1 MEGQQPN
8 QQLTP
13 PATQLKII
21 NDPPLFSGSTKDL
34 DGFLTRV
41 ELAIEVNP
49 HRFPDDRRKVMFVIS
64 YLTGKALNWASCL
77 RRNNNP
83 VLGNYGN
90 FIAELRRNFGDP
102 DVEAV
107 VANGKLCNIRQFK
120 YGHVVEYISEF
131 QKISQYSDF
140 NEPAKIYMFIK
151 GLHYKM
157 REKLA
162 IVNPNPN
169 NLENLFREAVT
180 IENLTK
186 RNDLREYYLT
196 HQDRRN
202 YNQNDPMDVDLYRI
216 KKGQTATRY
225 FPSHSKNYIEQNNTY
240 REEQKR
246 KGLCFVCGKA
256 GHMQFNCPNKKRPKN
271 IKLINKT
278 SDTELA
284 STSSFAPTSSVRRI
298 KKICENENVYKI
310 LDIVEK
316 ENMFFKGKTNILD
329 FFIKTNDSEEI
340 KVKVLIDSGS
350 DINCIHPEFARI
362 NNIKLVYADNSFKVA
377 GLGYGLSTVK
387 KMTEKC
393 ILRFKNHMEVIQLF
407 ALRIPDVDIILG
419 LPWIEKHCPVNYHD
433 PKKIAFSSGFCAR
446 HCNVG
451 KRNRKIR
458 RKSKSKSIKGKEP
471 IIEPIEKSTST
482 IEEVNHKRKCT
493 LGFES
498 DSDSADEVTIRGRC
512 TRIKTCCETPEK
524 IFGTNN
530 LIISYDSDINDSFM
544 FDSDDEFFVYS
555 DSNNIDLDKLSKIC
569 KINNSCNNSST
580 NVNEICN
587 NNKNNF
593 NKDESYENY
602 ISKKC
607 SLKNLCY
614 ICKCLNIS
622 NFENALNQ
630 KVIGVPPLYKEYIEV
645 FNERNCDIL
654 PPHRE
659 YDCEIRLKDN
669 SNLFYGPIYPLTE
682 AERDELKKYIKE
694 NLEKGFIR
702 KSRSPAGA
710 PVLFVKKKDGSLRLC
725 VDYRKLNEMTIRNSY
740 PLPLISELIDRVKG
754 AKYFTKL
761 DLKSAYNLVR
771 IKEGDEYKTAFRTRY
786 GHFEYLV
793 MPFGLK
799 NAPATFQHF
808 INDVLSDY
816 LDKFVISYID
826 DILIYSN
833 TLDEHH
839 EHVKKVLKKLL
850 ENNLYVKLEKCEFD
864 VTETAFLG
872 YILSKDG
879 LKVDPDKIK
888 AILDWP
894 VPTTVKEVQSF
905 VGLCNYY
912 RIFIKDFA
920 KIARPLHKLTRKN
933 VPFNWG
939 SDQQSAFD
947 KLKELFTSAP
957 ILRNPDSNKPFIVE
971 TDASNFAVGA
981 ILSQEFDGQLHP
993 IAYISTSLTN
1003 SQLNYPIFDK
1013 ELLAIKVALEQWRHY
1028 LEGARHPFTIY
1039 TDHKNLTF
1047 PRKPEMLSQRQIR
1060 WYEFLSR
1067 FDFNLVYRAG
1077 KKSGKPDILSR
1088 RSDHLF
1094 NYSRKVSCSVINC
1107 RSSDDTLINSILHS
1121 LDNDEFYSKVKSF
1134 FTGKNVVNP
1143 SIKNIDKFSI
1153 DDEGFLLFNNLIYVP
1168 LNLRTRILESH
1179 HDSITAGHFG
1189 VRKTLDLI
1197 NRNFWWPNLR
1207 NDVKKFIKSCETC
1220 CKAKVPRH
1228 KPYGLLSPLSTP
1240 NRPWSDISMDF
1251 IVELPKSKDMTTVM
1265 TVVDRL
1271 TKMAHFIP
1279 LRCLPTASI
1288 AADSFICNIFRL
1300 HGFPDSIVSDRGTQF
1315 TSEFW
1320 NRLCELLN
1328 IKLTLST
1335 SNHPQTD
1342 GQTERVNGILEQYL
1356 RCFINERQNNW
1367 VDLLPFAEFAY
1378 NNTLHQSINQSP
1390 FFANY
1395 GYNPKFSLEIPF
1407 LDRPHRADIRVKDIN
1422 ENIQFLKENL
1432 DAAKETYKKYA
1443 DLKRLPTPDF
1453 EVGKKVWLLK
1463 GSTTK
1468 NVKKKLADQM
1478 LGPFE
1483 IVKKVSSLAY
1493 ELKLPSNMRC
1503 HPVFHVSLLEPYH
1516 ENEFINRNNRKRKN
1530 IKLTNDTVDRVPER
1544 IIDMR
1549 TYRGKNRFLVSWR
1562 GLNSDEDTWIDE
1574 DQIYDKQLI
1583 QEYYRKLRKN
1593 KRNNEVDDGDKDFNE
1608 EYICQIGGLD

>member
-1 MEGQQPN
+1 MANQQMQQP
-8 QQLTP
+8 QQQIP
-13 PATQLKII
+13 PLKII
-21 NDPPLFSGSTKDL
+21 NDPPVFSGNKREL

-41 ELAIEVNP
+41 ELAINAHPQRFMNDAMRVN
-49 HRFPDDRRKVMFVIS
+49 FVIS
-64 YLTGKALNWASCL
+64 YLSGKALNWASCL
-77 RRNNNP
+77 RRNNNA
-83 VLGNYGN
+83 VLNN
-90 FIAELRRNFGDP
+90 LRQFLTELRRNFGDP

-107 VANGKLCNIRQFK
+107 VANGRLCNIKQFK
-120 YGHVVEYISEF
+120 YGRVVEYITEF
-131 QKISQYSDF
+131 QKVSQYSDF
-140 NEPAKIYMFIK
+140 NESAKIYMFIK

-157 REKLA
+157 RERLA
-162 IVNPNPN
+162 LVNPNPN
-169 NLENLFREAVT
+169 NLQNLFRDVVN
-180 IENLTK
+180 IESLTR
-186 RNDLREYYLT
+186 RNDINEYYLT

-202 YNQNDPMDVDLYRI
+202 YNNDDPMDVDLYRI
-216 KKGQTATRY
+216 SKGQRNTRY
-225 FPSHSKNYIEQNNTY
+225 FPTHGKNYVEHKEDNSEK
-240 REEQKR
+240 RR
-246 KGLCFVCGKA
+246 KGLCFICGKS
-256 GHMQFNCPNKKRPKN
+256 GHLRFNCPNKKRPKGV
-271 IKLINKT
+271 KLINKYDEE
-278 SDTELA
+278 SSPS
-284 STSSFAPTSSVRRI
+284 STSLRRI
-298 KKICENENVYKI
+298 RMIGNSENIFNVLNIVNEENLNNKR
-310 LDIVEK
+310 K
-316 ENMFFKGKTNILD
+316 SNIID
-329 FFIKTNDSEEI
+329 FYIKTNDTEEI
-340 KVKVLIDSGS
+340 KAKVLIDSGS
-350 DINCIHPEFARI
+350 DLNFIHPEFARI
-362 NNIKLVYADNSFKVA
+362 NKINLNPVEKPFKVA
-377 GLGYGLSTVK
+377 GLGYGVSNVNK
-387 KMTEKC
+387 ETEKC
-393 ILRFKNHMEVIQLF
+393 TLRLRNHFEAIQLYS
-407 ALRIPDVDIILG
+407 LRIPDVDIILG
-419 LPWIEKHCPVNYHD
+419 LPWIEKHCPSNYHD
-433 PKKIAFSSGFCAR
+433 SKKISFSSGYCAR

-451 KRNRKIR
+451 KRNRRTKK
-458 RKSKSKSIKGKEP
+458 KSKKGSIKGKEVVVETTKEH
-471 IIEPIEKSTST
+471 EPFFLC
-482 IEEVNHKRKCT
+482 KRKYS
-493 LGFES
+493 S
-498 DSDSADEVTIRGRC
+498 DSDSDEAEEITIRGRC
-512 TRIKTCCETPEK
+512 TRVKTCCETPIDNIK
-524 IFGTNN
+524 TNN
-530 LIISYDSDINDSFM
+530 SFFINYDSDINDSFM
-544 FDSDDEFFVYS
+544 FDSDDEIYEFS
-555 DSNNIDLDKLSKIC
+555 DSSNINLDRLFDIC
-569 KINNSCNNSST
+569 NLNNSCNT
-580 NVNEICN
+580 VVNKCN
-587 NNKNNF
+587 NNEL
-593 NKDESYENY
+593 NKDDKDKNY
-602 ISKKC
+602 IKTNGV
-607 SLKNLCY
+607 LKNLCKIGKRLY
-614 ICKCLNIS
+614 TN
-622 NFENALNQ
+622 NNENDLNQ
-630 KVIGVPPLYKEYIEV
+630 KVIGVPPIYKDFIEV
-645 FNERNCDIL
+645 FNEKNCNIL

-659 YDCEIRLKDN
+659 YDCEIKLKDN

-702 KSRSPAGA
+702 KSTSPAGA
-710 PVLFVKKKDGSLRLC
+710 PVLFVKKKDGSLRL
-725 VDYRKLNEMTIRNSY
+725 VIDYRKLNEMTIRNSY

-754 AKYFTKL
+754 AKFFTKL

-816 LDKFVISYID
+816 LDNFVISYID

-833 TLDEHH
+833 SLEEHH

-850 ENNLYVKLEKCEFD
+850 ENNLYIKLEKCEFD
-864 VTETAFLG
+864 VPETAFLG
-872 YILSKDG
+872 YIISRDG
-879 LKVDPDKIK
+879 LKVDPNKIK

-894 VPTTVKEVQSF
+894 APTSVKEVQSF
-905 VGLCNYY
+905 IGLCNYY

-933 VPFNWG
+933 VTFLWG
-939 SDQQSAFD
+939 SDQQKAFD

-957 ILRNPDSNKPFIVE
+957 ILRNPDSNRPFIVE

-993 IAYISTSLTN
+993 IAFISTSLTK
-1003 SQLNYPIFDK
+1003 SQLNYPIYDK
-1013 ELLAIKVALEQWRHY
+1013 ELLAIKVALEEWRPY

-1047 PRKPEMLSQRQIR
+1047 PRKPELLSQRQIR

-1094 NYSRKVSCSVINC
+1094 DCSHDASCCVINSK
-1107 RSSDDTLINSILHS
+1107 SSDESLINSILKS
-1121 LDNDEFYSKVKSF
+1121 LSNDDFYNKVKSF
-1134 FTGKNVVNP
+1134 ISSNSNSNP
-1143 SIKNIDKFSI
+1143 PFKFINKCKIDK
-1153 DDEGFLLFNNLIYVP
+1153 EGFLLFDNLIYVP
-1168 LNLRTRILESH
+1168 KKLRTRVLELH
-1179 HDSITAGHFG
+1179 HDSVSAGHFG
-1189 VRKTLDLI
+1189 VSKTFDLI
-1197 NRNFWWPNLR
+1197 NRNFWWPKLR
-1207 NDVKKFIKSCETC
+1207 LDVKNFIKSCDIC

-1265 TVVDRL
+1265 SVVDRL

-1288 AADSFICNIFRL
+1288 AADSFINNIFRL

-1315 TSEFW
+1315 TSDFW

-1328 IKLTLST
+1328 IKLSFST

-1378 NNTLHQSINQSP
+1378 NNTLQQSINQSP

-1395 GYNPKFSLEIPF
+1395 GYNPKFSLEIPT

-1422 ENIQFLKENL
+1422 ENIKFLKENL
-1432 DAAKETYKKYA
+1432 DEAKETYKKYA
-1443 DLKRLPTPDF
+1443 DFKRLPPPGF

-1493 ELKLPSNMRC
+1493 ELKLPNNMRC
-1503 HPVFHVSLLEPYH
+1503 HPVFHVSLLEPYY
-1516 ENEFINRNNRKRKN
+1516 ENEFSDRNNRKRRN
-1530 IKLTNDTVDRVPER
+1530 IKLTTDTMDKVPEK

-1549 TYRGKNRFLVSWR
+1549 TYRGKNRFLVSWK
-1562 GLNSDEDTWIDE
+1562 GLDSTEDTWIDE
-1574 DQIYDKQLI
+1574 EQIYDRQLI
-1583 QEYYRKLRKN
+1583 QEYYRKSKKD
-1593 KRNNEVDDGDKDFNE
+1593 KRNNVVDDGDKDYNE
-1608 EYICQIGGLD
+1608 EYIKHKYQPFVIDIPSRKLNSIVRRSST